1 MKNIFYFILISLLSL
16 TVFSCAKKSD
26 SSSSSSDN
34 SSSTTSSSSSSG
46 VFVAVGA
53 SGTLLTSP
61 DAITWTSR
69 TSGTS
74 NNLRSFA
81 VKPSTIGVVVGY
93 SGTILTSTD
102 GITWTSRTSGTSKNI
117 NNVAYGNSKF
127 IAVGDNGTTLS
138 SSDGITWTDWT
149 SSCGANNNESL
160 WDVAY
165 GSSTWVAV
173 GDNGSIY
180 TSDESSCTKRTSGTT
195 VEFNELIYGDSTFV
209 AAGDNGTVLTSSD
222 GITWTSRTSGT
233 TNNLYGGAYYNY
245 GGYRSI
251 LLVGSSGKTLYFSD
265 NYTSLNAWAAPSMTT
280 NLFGFV
286 RGGSTWSTW
295 VYVGSSGT
303 IYTSADTD
311 TDVTA
316 RTSGTTES
324 LRRVFYVGE

>member
-1 MKNIFYFILISLLSL
+1 MKNIFYFILISILSL
-16 TVFSCAKKSD
+16 TFISCAKED
-26 SSSSSSDN
+26 DSSSSDN
-34 SSSTTSSSSSSG
+34 SSSSSSSSG
-46 VFVAVGA
+46 TFVAVGA
-53 SGTLLTSP
+53 SGTLLTSS

-81 VKPSTIGVVVGY
+81 FDGSSTGVAVGF
-93 SGTILTSTD
+93 SGTILSSTD

-127 IAVGDNGTTLS
+127 IAVGDNGTTLY
-138 SSDGITWTDWT
+138 SSDGINWTDWT
-149 SSCGANNNESL
+149 SSCGANDNESL

-165 GSSTWVAV
+165 GNSTWVAV

-209 AAGDNGTVLTSSD
+209 AVGNNGTVLTSTD

-245 GGYRSI
+245 GGSSGI
-251 LLVGSSGKTLYFSD
+251 TLVGESGKTLYFTD
-265 NYTSLNAWAAPSMTT
+265 NYTSLTAWSAASMTNDILVISPHFT
-280 NLFGFV
+280 NSMTWKHYLVSIRFTPSQVSVFHPPEIRV
-286 RGGSTWSTW
+286 WQRST
-295 VYVGSSGT
+295 
-303 IYTSADTD
+303 
-311 TDVTA
+311 
-316 RTSGTTES
+316 
-324 LRRVFYVGE
+324 

>member
-1 MKNIFYFILISLLSL
+1 MKKIFYFILISLFSL

-46 VFVAVGA
+46 FVAVGA

-61 DAITWTSR
+61 DA
-69 TSGTS
+69 
-74 NNLRSFA
+74 
-81 VKPSTIGVVVGY
+81 
-93 SGTILTSTD
+93 
-102 GITWTSRTSGTSKNI
+102 ITWTSRTSGTSKNI

-149 SSCGANNNESL
+149 SSCGANDNESL

-195 VEFNELIYGDSTFV
+195 VDFNELIYGDSTFV

-245 GGYRSI
+245 GGYRGI
-251 LLVGSSGKTLYFSD
+251 TLVGASGKTLYFSD
-265 NYTSLNAWAAPSMTT
+265 NYTSLTAWAAPSMTT

-316 RTSGTTES
+316 RTSGTTEH
-324 LRRVFYVGE
+324 LRRVFYKE